1 MKNEEFKNFVREKF
15 NKEKNFNAIHLKI
28 KEQKKLSKKMLNI
41 AAMFVIALVLIGA
54 GTGIY
59 AKIEWNVHF
68 EEYKN
73 REFGEGQGSIKEAVE
88 SGYGEKVDME
98 FVTQNDIN
106 AKIESLLITDEYFE
120 AKVHFKFP
128 EAMELNSKTFAFG
141 FAVYD
146 ENKNI
151 YAIIPRVHVGSKE
164 RFDRYTPYMYKEIG
178 VKYNK
183 FDIYSGFLCDTAGSN
198 NISAE
203 NKEIVSKIIIGT
215 TNNVFPKSKK
225 IYIRILDL
233 GYYMYDKIGEEWVNQ
248 NFDIPNAE
256 WIFEIDIPDK
266 FNEREYKELKL
277 KDEIPEFK
285 LESIK
290 VNDIGLRVKAEI
302 DGFYEI
308 TKELTKTY
316 TDVRKDSMYITDED
330 GNVYYEYSS
339 GHVQTKDW
347 VKMDF
352 EINKNMLDKKYFINV
367 KIDDKLYTSELIEK

>member
-15 NKEKNFNAIHLKI
+15 NKEKNFNAINLKI
-28 KEQKKLSKKMLNI
+28 KEQKKLSKKILNI

-73 REFGEGQGSIKEAVE
+73 REFGEGQGSIEEAVE
-88 SGYGEKVDME
+88 SGYAEKVDME
-98 FVTQNDIN
+98 YVIQNDIS

-120 AKVHFKFP
+120 ANVHFKFP
-128 EAMELNSKTFAFG
+128 EDMELNSKTFSYG

-151 YAIIPRVHVGSKE
+151 YIVSTRIHPGSNEK
-164 RFDRYTPYMYKEIG
+164 FDKYTPYMYREIG
-178 VKYNK
+178 VDYNK
-183 FDIYSGFLCDTAGSN
+183 FDIYSTFLGDYAGIG

-203 NKEIVSKIIIGT
+203 DKEIISKMNIGA
-215 TNNVFPKSKK
+215 TNKTFPRSKK
-225 IYIRILDL
+225 IYIRIFDL
-233 GYYMYDKIGEEWVNQ
+233 GYYMYDEVEKEPRTET
-248 NFDIPNAE
+248 FYLSDAE
-256 WIFEIDIPDK
+256 WIFEIDVPDK
-266 FNEREYKELKL
+266 FFERQVTELKL
-277 KDEIPEFK
+277 KDEIPGFK

-290 VNDIGLRVKAEI
+290 VTDVGLRVKAEI
-302 DGFYEI
+302 DGYYEKVKDLTVESI
-308 TKELTKTY
+308 DFRKE
-316 TDVRKDSMYITDED
+316 VMNISDED
-330 GNVYYEYSS
+330 ENVYYEYTN
-339 GHVQTKDW
+339 GLIQQKNW